1 VWTRRSVWCAAAL
14 LAALAGCG
22 DGGGSPEEA
31 PPQRAVSQVRIGEYA
46 GFGDLDQAAV
56 VRRYIDAL
64 NTRDGR
70 AFCRA
75 VVPWIS
81 GYYDLATKD
90 RDSELAHLG
99 GGCPRVVETFIGF
112 VGDTGTER
120 FVRVDVGDVKVA
132 REGDLSRADVSGTL
146 VVEFVNEN
154 DRRAEREFH
163 DVVWLRR
170 TDGAWRVAKL
180 SMAARTASLGV
191 PGDSAEED
199 PLSRPDL
206 ERDRRAYL
214 RELRRFQTYTRR
226 REATYRVVGE
236 PADCSGGAG
245 VDDPSGDPVDYIHPA
260 PDTPLPRKS
269 NMDLRRVEVNRDG
282 SRICVAMTMWGD
294 VRGPLTASFNMR
306 DSMMGSRFI
315 QVFDVEVRHDG
326 TARVTSG
333 KNDRER
339 PISVPAE
346 VGRDGPRLTL
356 VLDEESFEAGRPIP
370 ATDPDEPPPEDAF
383 AFMVST
389 EAPAGDRR
397 LAHDDLGPNP
407 SPTSFSYPGGGP
419 CTLVDRQPTC

>member
-1 VWTRRSVWCAAAL
+1 MCKTGLVSGAAAVL
-14 LAALAGCG
+14 VALAGCG
-22 DGGGSPEEA
+22 DSGGSPEEVR
-31 PPQRAVSQVRIGEYA
+31 PQRAISPVRIGEYA
-46 GFGDLDQAAV
+46 GVKGLDPAAV
-56 VRRYIDAL
+56 VGRYVDAL
-64 NTRDGR
+64 NARDGR

-81 GYYDLATKD
+81 GYYDLLTKD

-99 GGCPRVVETFIGF
+99 GGCPRVVQTFIGF

-120 FVRVDVGDVKVA
+120 FVRVDVGDVKVT
-132 REGDLSRADVSGTL
+132 RDGDLSRADVGGTL
-146 VVEFVNEN
+146 VVELVQEN
-154 DRRAEREFH
+154 DRRAQREFH
-163 DVVWLRR
+163 DVVWLVRA
-170 TDGAWRVAKL
+170 DGAWRVAKL
-180 SMAARTASLGV
+180 SKAARTAPLGL
-191 PGDSAEED
+191 PGDSPEED
-199 PLSRPDL
+199 PLSRPDI

-214 RELRRFQTYTRR
+214 GELGQFQSYARR
-226 REATYRVVGE
+226 REGTYRTVGE
-236 PADCSGGAG
+236 PADCSGGAS

-260 PDTPLPRKS
+260 PDTPLPRKKE
-269 NMDLRRVEVNRDG
+269 MDLRRVEVQRDG
-282 SRICVAMTMWGD
+282 SRICVAMTMWGN

-315 QVFDVEVRHDG
+315 QIFDVELRRDG

-333 KNDRER
+333 EDDQDR

-346 VGRDGPRLTL
+346 VRRDGPRLTL
-356 VLDEESFEAGRPIP
+356 VLDEKSFETGRPIP
-370 ATDPDEPPPEDAF
+370 ATDPDEPPPEGAF

-397 LAHDDLGPNP
+397 LAHDDLGPKP